1 MSLKIEKISNKHTR
15 YIFNLRNERNVRE
28 FSKNKKII
36 KFQDHLEWLKKF
48 KKNKNNKFFI
58 FLSKNNSK
66 MGYVRFKIQGKSA
79 YVSIAITKK
88 FRGMGF
94 SKNMLLAA
102 EKKMKVKN
110 FIAVVN
116 KKNLSSISLFHSLN
130 YYKFKN
136 QGDFIL
142 MKKNKSI
149 KVHKKYIS
157 IINKIE
163 KIRKKNN
170 SNWMDL
176 LRIAFK
182 YSPKEAAKIMS
193 NIYKHDNKIS
203 LLSKKLSK

>member
-1 MSLKIEKISNKHTR
+1 MSLKIKKISNKHAR
-15 YIFNLRNERNVRE
+15 YLFNLRNERNVRQ

-48 KKNKNNKFFI
+48 KINKNNKFFI
-58 FLSKNNSK
+58 FLSKNNSRV
-66 MGYVRFKIQGKSA
+66 GYVRFKIQGKSA
-79 YVSIAITKK
+79 YVSIATTKK
-88 FRGMGF
+88 FRAKGV
-94 SKNMLLAA
+94 SKNMLLSA

-116 KKNLSSISLFHSLN
+116 KKNVNSISLFRSLN
-130 YYKFKN
+130 YYRFKS
-136 QGDFIL
+136 QGNFIL

-149 KVHKKYIS
+149 KTYKKYLS

-163 KIRKKNN
+163 KIRKNNN

-182 YSPKEAAKIMS
+182 HSPKETAKIMS
-193 NIYKHDNKIS
+193 NIYKHDNKIG